1 MTYRNNGVLIS
12 TTDGISGY
20 RVASYLDAVIV
31 PCIGA
36 ASQIKDKLALF
47 TDFTGGRSAGY
58 QKAFG
63 RILESGLTDLKRQAR
78 SLGANAVLGL
88 RIETTNISEGKSLLS
103 FLLYGTAVVLEPL

>member
-1 MTYRNNGVLIS
+1 LVS
-12 TTDGISGY
+12 TTDAVSGY
-20 RVASYLDAVIV
+20 RVTSYLDAIIV

-36 ASQIKDKLALF
+36 ASQLKDKLAMF

-63 RILESGLTDLKRQAR
+63 RILESGMSDLKRQAR
-78 SLGANAVLGL
+78 TLGANAVLGL

-103 FLLYGTAVVLEPL
+103 FLIYGTAVVLEPL